1 MLAATLPADLES
13 DPSLPRHERLPHDE
27 ERAIGELQQYWRER
41 GFVDGGVVEA
51 AVRGRDR
58 GRSDRDPNTGSGCLH
73 DPAPRGYGV
82 VAGRGGVGSG
92 PWPGDASAVL
102 QLAFAGLGAHFA
114 VSSAW
119 HDNHASLGVSR
130 SLGYVENGIDLHV
143 RDDRVDRLQRMIL
156 AVERWRAV
164 ALPDVRVVGLDECLP
179 AFRAGLSPGSRRAAT
194 KLARQRHKDPPRMPR
209 PNNQACSWVGNHSL
223 TGVCG
228 LCRRGSW
235 RV

>member
-1 MLAATLPADLES
+1 MGSMGREAIWPLFGLRLETPSLTLRCASEDDVCVLAAMLPADLES

-27 ERAIGELQQYWRER
+27 ERAIGELQQYWRNV
-41 GFVDGGVVEA
+41 GSWTAASWKLPFVVETEGALIGIQTLEADAFTTRRLVDTASWLVA
-51 AVRGRDR
+51 AARGRGH
-58 GRSDRDPNTGSGCLH
+58 GREMR
-73 DPAPRGYGV
+73 A
-82 VAGRGGVGSG
+82 
-92 PWPGDASAVL
+92 AVL

-164 ALPDVRVVGLDECLP
+164 ARPDVRVVGLDECLP
-179 AFRAGLSPGSRRAAT
+179 LFGL
-194 KLARQRHKDPPRMPR
+194 
-209 PNNQACSWVGNHSL
+209 V
-223 TGVCG
+223 
-228 LCRRGSW
+228 
-235 RV
+235 